1 MSNDAPKPPAGWY
14 PTPDGEQRFWDG
26 ERWANLPVPPST
38 AEGHSPPKRG
48 RKALIWGI
56 ASLTVVVVA
65 GAGIA
70 GVSWKASID
79 AENLAL
85 AEQTAEEDAIAEQAE
100 MDLQNEQAAAEA
112 EAEEERA
119 EEEAERR
126 ERERLIGQVEG
137 SIEEMAIDDANRGFI
152 DGQPLSVGCDPV
164 SGGLSDTLTD
174 STTVFSCFVAV
185 EEYEDG
191 RMRGHYYNATVNW
204 DSYEYTYGYGQ
215 P

>member
-100 MDLQNEQAAAEA
+100 KDLQNEQAAAEA

-126 ERERLIGQVEG
+126 EREGSDARLGDSLVRQRV
-137 SIEEMAIDDANRGFI
+137 R
-152 DGQPLSVGCDPV
+152 PV
-164 SGGLSDTLTD
+164 PSSWSRIRSASNGPT
-174 STTVFSCFVAV
+174 
-185 EEYEDG
+185 
-191 RMRGHYYNATVNW
+191 
-204 DSYEYTYGYGQ
+204 
-215 P
+215 